1 MRCYNKSCPM
11 YNEQYED
18 GCNMVDYD
26 YEDFENVCP
35 DFMPETLPKMRCGNK
50 RCDNYNSSNLSGCTT
65 MTSIAH
71 CPEMTPDPRVIV
83 DDVPDSPHISR
94 TSTKTKYEQIGT
106 EIGRL
111 VDEKQIA
118 YGDSFGKTDKFIELL
133 YPNGVKPYQYSDA
146 LALVRIFDKMMRI
159 ATKKDAFGESP
170 FKDIAGYAMLGY
182 GKDR

>member
-18 GCNMVDYD
+18 GCNIATDHVDYD

-71 CPEMTPDPRVIV
+71 CPEMYPDLSLLGTVDPAPVHTPQ
-83 DDVPDSPHISR
+83 S
-94 TSTKTKYEQIGT
+94 KYKKIGT